1 MKLLNKNINRIIL
14 LLFLSVTPIIFFLIR
29 LVSFKIIIKFGI
41 LNASR
46 IGNLAAVSELYLC
59 EKKLIKKSNKKII
72 HLIAIQKPVCNDFL
86 LKIIKRKIIF
96 FPYYFVK
103 SNIIF
108 ISLINKLIKF
118 GNKHLIYN
126 NGHLTQSKDRDTKNL
141 FSLYPNQINLNNLEI
156 NKAKKILSKINVN
169 DNDKIVCLIVRDDAY
184 LKNELSINKNN
195 YDWSYHNYRD
205 CNIENY
211 KEACEYLVNKGFKVF
226 RMGKLVNKKISFSN
240 KNIIDYPFSEIKSD
254 FMDVYLA
261 YKCIFCISS
270 GLGYD
275 ALPAIFRK
283 PIVYTNIT
291 PIGCLWTWSNKYLAI
306 LKHLIFE
313 KNNVKLTTSQHFKL
327 DVDRADS
334 SKIFKDKNIQI
345 VENTNQDILD
355 VVKEMVY
362 LVDKEFSNVS
372 ISQINSLKFWEIYKQ
387 NIYDKYKSY
396 DFYGN
401 IDSNLSAN
409 FTKKYPNYLN

>member
-1 MKLLNKNINRIIL
+1 MIRKFILFFFISICPLIYIIIKIISLKKNIN
-14 LLFLSVTPIIFFLIR
+14 
-29 LVSFKIIIKFGI
+29 FGI

-46 IGNLAAVSELYLC
+46 VGNLAAVTELYLC
-59 EKKLIKKSNKKII
+59 EKKLKNKDNKRDFNI
-72 HLIAIQKPVCNDFL
+72 IAIEKPVCNDFL
-86 LKIIKRKIIF
+86 LKIIKRKINF

-108 ISLINKLIKF
+108 ISTINKLFKL
-118 GNKHLIYN
+118 GDKNLIYN

-141 FSLYPNQINLNNLEI
+141 FSLMPNQINLNNLEI

-184 LKNELSINKNN
+184 LKNELSIKKNN
-195 YDWSYHNYRD
+195 FDWSYHNYRD

-211 KEACEYLVNKGFKVF
+211 KEACEYLVNKGYKVF
-226 RMGKLVNKKISFSN
+226 RMGKLVNKKMSFSN

-261 YKCIFCISS
+261 YKCIFCIST

-306 LKHLIFE
+306 LKHLIFK

-327 DVDRADS
+327 DIDRADS

-345 VENTNQDILD
+345 VENTNQDILN

-362 LVDKEFSNVS
+362 LIDNEFSNDS
-372 ISQINSLKFWEIYKQ
+372 ISQINSLKFWEIYKK
-387 NIYDKYKSY
+387 NIYDKYKSF

-401 IDSNLSAN
+401 IESNLSSN
-409 FTKKYPNYLN
+409 FIKKYPNYLN

>member
-1 MKLLNKNINRIIL
+1 MIRKFILFFFISICPLIYIIIKIISLKKNIN
-14 LLFLSVTPIIFFLIR
+14 
-29 LVSFKIIIKFGI
+29 FGI

-46 IGNLAAVSELYLC
+46 VGNLAAVTELYLC
-59 EKKLIKKSNKKII
+59 EKKLKNKDNKRDFNI
-72 HLIAIQKPVCNDFL
+72 IAIEKPVCNDFL
-86 LKIIKRKIIF
+86 LKIIKRKINF

-108 ISLINKLIKF
+108 ISTINKLFKL
-118 GNKHLIYN
+118 GDKNLIYN

-141 FSLYPNQINLNNLEI
+141 FSLMSNQINLNNLEI

-184 LKNELSINKNN
+184 LKNELSIKKNN
-195 YDWSYHNYRD
+195 FDWSYHNYRD

-211 KEACEYLVNKGFKVF
+211 KEACEYLVNKGYKVF
-226 RMGKLVNKKISFSN
+226 RMGKLVNKKMSFSN

-261 YKCIFCISS
+261 YKCIFCIST

-306 LKHLIFE
+306 LKHLIFK

-327 DVDRADS
+327 DIDRADS

-345 VENTNQDILD
+345 VENTNQDILN

-362 LVDKEFSNVS
+362 LIDNEFSNDS
-372 ISQINSLKFWEIYKQ
+372 ISQINSLKFWEIYKK
-387 NIYDKYKSY
+387 NIYDKYKSF

-401 IDSNLSAN
+401 IESNLSSN
-409 FTKKYPNYLN
+409 FIKKYPNYLN